1 MQPTQTLLD
10 LLVEFYSARRAAGAA
25 PQEAPSLNAA
35 ETLPSDTA
43 LERAAHFP
51 FLP

>member
-10 LLVEFYSARRAAGAA
+10 LLVEFYSARRYAREEALKAERKTEQLSA
-25 PQEAPSLNAA
+25 PEA
-35 ETLPSDTA
+35 A
-43 LERAAHFP
+43 LERVSRFP

>member
-10 LLVEFYSARRAAGAA
+10 LLVEFYSARHYAREQALKAKDQAELL
-25 PQEAPSLNAA
+25 PAA
-35 ETLPSDTA
+35 EAA
-43 LERAAHFP
+43 LEKASRFP

>member
-10 LLVEFYSARRAAGAA
+10 LLIEFYSARHYAREQALKAQGEIEPLPTA
-25 PQEAPSLNAA
+25 EA
-35 ETLPSDTA
+35 A
-43 LERAAHFP
+43 LEKASRFP